1 MKRGKVSIISLGCP
15 KNLVDS
21 ERIAGRLLSYG
32 YDFSFDSDKAD
43 YIVINTCAFLSS
55 ARNEAEEVI
64 SEFADKK
71 RQGSVKKIIVAGCYA
86 SFNEK
91 VLKKRYSEIDAFIS
105 TNNLSDIVP
114 ALEKGGSYIKRKPVA
129 EMLPRIE
136 FTLSHYEY
144 LKIADGCNHKC
155 TFCLIPVIKG
165 RTHSFRKEFLIK
177 EARALAENGVKE
189 LIIIAQ
195 DVTQYG
201 LDLYG
206 KVELIPLLEEISSI
220 SNLQWIRLMYTYP
233 SPFAFELLDYMKS
246 NRKIVPYIDMP
257 FQHISDRI
265 LKKMKRAS
273 TRSEIEKIVLKI
285 KEMGFA
291 FRTSVIVGFP
301 YETDEDFEEL
311 NEFILKY
318 EIDHL
323 GVFEYSN
330 EARTESYKFPQVDEK
345 IKLSRFNDLLK
356 LKDSLERKRIKNLK
370 GKTVE
375 AIVDYYD
382 EVKNASI
389 GRTVF
394 DAPEIDDIVVIDGFI
409 EPSNIYKVKI
419 SGGDP
424 YLLKG
429 SIVRE

>member
-32 YDFSFDSDKAD
+32 YDFSFDSDRAD
-43 YIVINTCAFLSS
+43 CVVINTCAFLSS

-64 SEFADKK
+64 SEFAEKK
-71 RQGSVKKIIVAGCYA
+71 RQGKVKKIIVAGCYT

-91 VLKKRYSEIDAFIS
+91 ILRKRYSEVDAFIS

-114 ALEKGGSYIKRKPVA
+114 ALEKGGSYITRKPIA
-129 EMLPRIE
+129 EMLPRIG
-136 FTLSHYEY
+136 FTLPHYEY

-155 TFCLIPVIKG
+155 TFCLIPIIKG
-165 RTHSFRKEFLIK
+165 YVHSFQKEFLVK
-177 EARALAENGVKE
+177 EAEALAENGVKE

-195 DVTQYG
+195 DITQYG
-201 LDLYG
+201 VDLYG
-206 KVELIPLLEEISSI
+206 KVELIPLLEEISAI

-233 SPFAFELLDYMKS
+233 SPFTLELLDYMKTNS
-246 NRKIVPYIDMP
+246 KIVPYIDMP
-257 FQHISDRI
+257 FQHISNRV
-265 LKKMKRAS
+265 LRKMKRAS
-273 TRSEIEKIVLKI
+273 TRNEIEEIVVRI
-285 KEMGFA
+285 KKMGFA
-291 FRTSVIVGFP
+291 LRTSVIVGFP
-301 YETDEDFEEL
+301 YEKDEDFEEL
-311 NEFILKY
+311 KDFIQKY

-323 GVFEYSN
+323 GIFEYSN
-330 EARTESYKFPQVDEK
+330 EVHTESYKFPQVDEK
-345 IKLSRFNDLLK
+345 IKLGRFNDLLK

-382 EVKNASI
+382 EVKNVSV

-394 DAPEIDDIVVIDGFI
+394 DAPEVDDIIVIKGFV
-409 EPSNIYKVKI
+409 EPSNIYKVRI
-419 SGGDP
+419 SGGVP
-424 YLLKG
+424 YSLKG
-429 SIVRE
+429 SIVKE